1 MSKSNNLGDFLTGI
15 ADAIR
20 AKTGSSALIDPQ
32 DFDTEI
38 ANLPTGGDSF
48 AKLVDRSITEVTA
61 EDLAGVT
68 SIGQSAFNSCVSLRS
83 IEIPNTVSSIATS
96 AFINCSQ
103 LTSINIPNG
112 ITRIENSCF
121 RGCTSLTQI
130 TLPASITYIASTSF
144 SGDSALT
151 GITILATNPPT
162 LQNVSA
168 FEYTNDCPIY
178 VPANSVNSYKAAS
191 VWSGLSSRIQAIP
204 PLFQTMSWSE
214 IRNAV
219 RNGTA
224 SNYFAVGD
232 TRNVTLT
239 NNATMTVRI
248 ADMTTGRYDFADN
261 SGNKSNMVIEF
272 VECLA
277 DKATM
282 NSINTNSGGWA
293 DCEMRST
300 TMTACL
306 ALLPQDMQD
315 AMSEVLVLS
324 GTGNGTTSGTS
335 ASANKLFL
343 PCEYEIFGS
352 QTNSIGSSEGSPQFG
367 YYTIH
372 NTGTDRIKER
382 EGTAAFWFMRSPQ
395 SNHEM
400 FFCIVYQDGSSH
412 SASANFLA
420 GVAPV
425 FAI

>member
-48 AKLVDRSITEVTA
+48 AKLVDRSITEVTE

-68 SIGQSAFNSCVSLRS
+68 SIGQSAFSGCVSLRS
-83 IEIPNTVSSIATS
+83 IEIPNTVLSIAAS
-96 AFINCSQ
+96 AFINCLQ
-103 LTSINIPNG
+103 LTSINIPDG

-162 LQNVSA
+162 LQNVNA

-191 VWSGLSSRIQAIP
+191 VWSGLASRIQAIP

-232 TRNVTLT
+232 TRTVTLT
-239 NNATMTVRI
+239 DNTTMTVRI

-272 VECLA
+272 VECFA
-277 DKATM
+277 NTAPM
-282 NSINTNSGGWA
+282 NEANTNAGGWA
-293 DCEMRST
+293 SSYMRST
-300 TMTACL
+300 TMASCL

-324 GTGNGTTSGTS
+324 SIGNRSS
-335 ASANKLFL
+335 DISSSANKLFL
-343 PCEYEIFGS
+343 PCETEISTLNFSKIGES
-352 QTNSIGSSEGSPQFG
+352 SIGMFSYYNTYNSPDCKIKRINGSA
-367 YYTIH
+367 
-372 NTGTDRIKER
+372 
-382 EGTAAFWFMRSPQ
+382 TAWWLRSPAGQ
-395 SNHEM
+395 VTRFVSVNN
-400 FFCIVYQDGSSH
+400 VGNLGTTD
-412 SASANFLA
+412 ASGDR
-420 GVAPV
+420 GVSPV